1 MSSHIGFL
9 EAFEVVQP
17 FGQTFR
23 SLQVSLGAVGQP
35 IIAATELQLLH
46 LRVQQLEGT
55 VHWTLPGKDSQS
67 SGGNTLLETRLCVCV
82 CGQVVIFTVNLLA
95 IYTITMVTVQT
106 TATQQNITRRKNNF
120 CLSHPK
126 RDGTLQVEAGDGLN
140 KWKPVIHNGN
150 SFFVTQS

>member
-1 MSSHIGFL
+1 M
-9 EAFEVVQP
+9 
-17 FGQTFR
+17 
-23 SLQVSLGAVGQP
+23 
-35 IIAATELQLLH
+35 
-46 LRVQQLEGT
+46 
-55 VHWTLPGKDSQS
+55 
-67 SGGNTLLETRLCVCV
+67 CV

-106 TATQQNITRRKNNF
+106 TATQQNITRCKNNF

-150 SFFVTQS
+150 SFLVTQS